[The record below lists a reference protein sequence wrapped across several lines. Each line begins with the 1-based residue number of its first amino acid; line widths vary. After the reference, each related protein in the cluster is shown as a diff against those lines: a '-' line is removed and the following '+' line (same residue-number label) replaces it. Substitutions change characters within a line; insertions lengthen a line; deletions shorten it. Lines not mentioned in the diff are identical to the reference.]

1 MNIVIDPG
9 TRNCRNMGD
18 VAMLQVAVGRLR
30 ALMPKA
36 TISVLVDDAEALAR
50 HCPGTEPLPHR
61 GRKAWLDDGLLWGRA
76 RRWAPRPA
84 WAAIRVSQRRIRQ
97 YFPGVLR
104 GAIRARFFRDAE
116 LHRDLERFLER
127 LHSATVFVACGQGT
141 ITDAAVHQTETLL
154 DTVQLALDLAVPVV
168 LLGQGVG
175 PLVDAGLRARARAVL
190 PGVSLIAL
198 REEREG
204 RPLLCALGVSEDRV
218 VTTGDDAIEL
228 AYTARPNQLG
238 ADIGIHLRLAPL
250 AITEATLLDTLRPA
264 LQGFA
269 RDHGARL
276 VPLPISHHQVGT
288 NDPATIRRVLAG
300 FDDASDGG
308 AHMDT
313 PIKVIKA
320 AGGCRMIVTGAY
332 HAAVFG
338 LSQGVSVVCLGR
350 SAYYLDKFQ
359 GLRDQFGAACYLVSL
374 DASDVTDRLTH
385 AMALAWR
392 GAEAT
397 REGLLS
403 VAERLIER
411 GRAAYAR
418 VPTVAGVGTVAG
430 SDPTPSGLAMN
441 QMVEEGGSRGGRP
454 QALPVHGDRR

>member
-30 ALMPKA
+30 ALLPEA
-36 TISVLVDDAEALAR
+36 TISVLIDDAEALAR
-50 HCPGTEPLPHR
+50 HCPGTEPLAHR
-61 GRKAWLDDGLLWGRA
+61 GREAWLDDGLLWGRT
-76 RRWAPRPA
+76 RRWVPRPA
-84 WAAIRVSQRRIRQ
+84 WTAIKASQRRIRR
-97 YFPGVLR
+97 YVPGVLR
-104 GAIRARFFRDAE
+104 GAIRARFFRDAA
-116 LHRDLERFLER
+116 LHRDLDRFLEG

-141 ITDAAVHQTETLL
+141 LTDAAVHQSETFL
-154 DTVQLALDLAVPVV
+154 DTVQLAVDLGVPVV

-204 RPLLCALGVSEDRV
+204 RPLIRALGVSENRV

-250 AITEATLLDTLRPA
+250 AITDATLLDTLRPV

-308 AHMDT
+308 AHIDT

-338 LSQGVSVVCLGR
+338 LSQGVSVVCVGR
-350 SAYYLDKFQ
+350 SAYYLNKFQ
-359 GLRDQFGAACYLVSL
+359 GLRDQFGVGCHVVSL
-374 DASDVTDRLTH
+374 DTSDVTDRLTH
-385 AMALAWR
+385 AMTVAWR

-403 VAERLIER
+403 VAERLMEC

-418 VPTVAGVGTVAG
+418 VPTIAGVGAIAG
-430 SDPTPSGLAMN
+430 SDRAPAGLAMS
-441 QMVEEGGSRGGRP
+441 QIVEEGRSRAGRA
-454 QALPVHGDRR
+454 QALPVQGDRR

>member
-30 ALMPKA
+30 ALLPKA
-36 TISVLVDDAEALAR
+36 TISVLVDDVEALAR
-50 HCPGTEPLPHR
+50 HCPGTEPLAHR
-61 GRKAWLDDGLLWGRA
+61 GREAWLDDGLLWGRA
-76 RRWAPRPA
+76 RRWVPRPA
-84 WAAIRVSQRRIRQ
+84 WAAIRASQRRIRR
-97 YFPGVLR
+97 YFPGALR
-104 GAIRARFFRDAE
+104 GAIRARFSRDAE

-127 LHSATVFVACGQGT
+127 LHSAAVFVACGQGT
-141 ITDAAVHQTETLL
+141 LTDEAAHQAETLL
-154 DTVQLALDLAVPVV
+154 DSVQLAQDLAVPVV

-175 PLVDAGLRARARAVL
+175 PLADPDLCTRARAVL
-190 PGVSLIAL
+190 PRVSLIAL
-198 REEREG
+198 REERQG
-204 RPLLCALGVSEDRV
+204 RPLLRALGVTEDRV

-228 AYTARPNQLG
+228 AYTARPNKLG

-250 AITEATLLDTLRPA
+250 AITDATLLDTLGLA
-264 LQGFA
+264 FQGFA

-308 AHMDT
+308 AQMDT

-350 SAYYLDKFQ
+350 SAYYLDKFH
-359 GLRDQFGAACYLVSL
+359 GLRDQFGAACHVVSL
-374 DASDVTDRLTH
+374 DASDVTDGLTH
-385 AMALAWR
+385 AMTVAWR
-392 GAEAT
+392 GAEAS

-403 VAERLIER
+403 VAERLVAC
-411 GRAAYAR
+411 GRAVYAR
-418 VPTVAGVGTVAG
+418 VPMVAGVGTVAG
-430 SDPTPSGLAMN
+430 SDPAPAGPAMN
-441 QMVEEGGSRGGRP
+441 QMVEDGGSRGALPR
-454 QALPVHGDRR
+454 ALPVHGEH